1 MLRQISEDVRANLKD
16 RLRELRDAIRQSRHD
31 SAGETSH
38 DIAGNLPPFPGRS
51 LLGHAAS
58 AVDDALTIAESFV
71 PHSRPLKIDGTTVK
85 SLRSYFPDGDEDRQ
99 IGGER
104 QFRRDMYYLTRAVLA
119 GYGVDNP
126 RVHEA
131 SFSAVHAAMRKRHAD
146 LLAGATA
153 DAAPT
158 DQVAAACAA
167 LLVEC
172 LNHRPVQPGEIGT
185 GPAATAD
192 RSLDIRCLAPVVLA
206 CGLATKADGGTPEPD
221 ILEIAVLAA
230 EVREDRIRQAC
241 AQANAVQELTPVLA
255 TLLAHLT

>member
-31 SAGETSH
+31 SAGEMSH
-38 DIAGNLPPFPGRS
+38 DIVGNLPPFPGRS
-51 LLGHAAS
+51 LLGHAAT

-71 PHSRPLKIDGTTVK
+71 PHSRPLKVDGTTVK

-153 DAAPT
+153 DAAST

-172 LNHRPVQPGEIGT
+172 LNHRPVQPGE
-185 GPAATAD
+185 AATAD

>member
-16 RLRELRDAIRQSRHD
+16 RLRELRDAIRQNRHD
-31 SAGETSH
+31 SAGSH
-38 DIAGNLPPFPGRS
+38 DVAGNLPSFPGRS

-58 AVDDALTIAESFV
+58 AVDEALTIAESFV
-71 PHSRPLKIDGTTVK
+71 PHSRPLKVDGTTVK
-85 SLRSYFPDGDEDRQ
+85 SLRVYFPHGDEDRQ

-119 GYGVDNP
+119 GYGIDNP

-131 SFSAVHAAMRKRHAD
+131 SFSAVHVAMRKRHAD

-153 DAAPT
+153 ETAST

-172 LNHRPVQPGEIGT
+172 LNHRPVQPGETGT
-185 GPAATAD
+185 GPAIAGD
-192 RSLDIRCLAPVVLA
+192 RSLDIRCLAPVALA
-206 CGLATKADGGTPEPD
+206 CGLATKADGTPEPD

-241 AQANAVQELTPVLA
+241 AQPNAVQELTPVLA
-255 TLLAHLT
+255 TLLAHLA

>member
-1 MLRQISEDVRANLKD
+1 MLRQISEDVRVNLKD

-31 SAGETSH
+31 SAGEPPRE
-38 DIAGNLPPFPGRS
+38 IANLPPFPGKS

-58 AVDDALTIAESFV
+58 AVDEALTIAESFV

-85 SLRSYFPDGDEDRQ
+85 SLRTYFADGNEDRQ
-99 IGGER
+99 IDGER

-131 SFSAVHAAMRKRHAD
+131 SFSAVHAAMRRRHAD

-153 DAAPT
+153 HAAST
-158 DQVAAACAA
+158 DQIAAACSA

-172 LNHRPVQPGEIGT
+172 LGHRPVQLGEAGS
-185 GPAATAD
+185 GD
-192 RSLDIRCLAPVVLA
+192 RSLEIRCLAPLALA
-206 CGLATKADGGTPEPD
+206 CGLATKADGGAPEPD

-230 EVREDRIRQAC
+230 EVRADRIGQAC
-241 AQANAVQELTPVLA
+241 ARPNAVQELTPVLA

>member
-1 MLRQISEDVRANLKD
+1 MLRQISEDVRVNLKD

-31 SAGETSH
+31 RAGETSR
-38 DIAGNLPPFPGRS
+38 DIIDNLPPFPGRS

-58 AVDDALTIAESFV
+58 AVDEALTIAESFV
-71 PHSRPLKIDGTTVK
+71 PHSRPLKVDGTTVK
-85 SLRSYFPDGDEDRQ
+85 SLRTYFPQGDEDRQ
-99 IGGER
+99 MSGER

-119 GYGVDNP
+119 GLGIENP

-146 LLAGATA
+146 LLAAATGP
-153 DAAPT
+153 AAST
-158 DQVAAACAA
+158 DQIASACSA

-172 LNHRPVQPGEIGT
+172 LNHRPVQLGET
-185 GPAATAD
+185 GSISGD
-192 RSLDIRCLAPVVLA
+192 RSFDIDCLAPVVLA
-206 CGLATKADGGTPEPD
+206 CGLATKGETPEPD
-221 ILEIAVLAA
+221 ILEIALLAT
-230 EVREDRIRQAC
+230 EVREDRIRQAV

>member
-1 MLRQISEDVRANLKD
+1 MLRQISEDVRVNLKD
-16 RLRELRDAIRQSRHD
+16 RLRELRDVIRQSRHD
-31 SAGETSH
+31 STGEPPRE
-38 DIAGNLPPFPGRS
+38 IANLPPFPGKS

-58 AVDDALTIAESFV
+58 AVDEALTIAESFV

-85 SLRSYFPDGDEDRQ
+85 SLRTYFPEGNEDRQ
-99 IGGER
+99 IDGER

-131 SFSAVHAAMRKRHAD
+131 SFSAVQAAMRKRYAD
-146 LLAGATA
+146 LLAVATA
-153 DAAPT
+153 EAAAT
-158 DQVAAACAA
+158 DQVAAACSA
-167 LLVEC
+167 LLVES
-172 LNHRPVQPGEIGT
+172 LGHHPVQSGE
-185 GPAATAD
+185 TASGD
-192 RSLDIRCLAPVVLA
+192 RSLNIKCLAPLALA
-206 CGLATKADGGTPEPD
+206 CGLASKAEGAPEPD

-241 AQANAVQELTPVLA
+241 AQPDAVKELTPVFA

>member
-31 SAGETSH
+31 SAGEASH

-71 PHSRPLKIDGTTVK
+71 PHSRPLKVDGTTVK
-85 SLRSYFPDGDEDRQ
+85 SLRAYFPDGDEDRQ

-119 GYGVDNP
+119 GLGIENP

-131 SFSAVHAAMRKRHAD
+131 SFSAVHAAMRKRHAE
-146 LLAGATA
+146 LLAAATA
-153 DAAPT
+153 SAAST
-158 DQVAAACAA
+158 DQIAAACSA

-172 LNHRPVQPGEIGT
+172 LNHRPIQLGET
-185 GPAATAD
+185 GSAATTFTD
-192 RSLDIRCLAPVVLA
+192 RSFDIDCLAPIVLA
-206 CGLATKADGGTPEPD
+206 CGLATKGETSEPD

>member
-31 SAGETSH
+31 SAGEAPR
-38 DIAGNLPPFPGRS
+38 DITANLPPFPGRS

-58 AVDDALTIAESFV
+58 AVDEALTIAESFV
-71 PHSRPLKIDGTTVK
+71 PHSRPLKVDGTTVK
-85 SLRSYFPDGDEDRQ
+85 SLRAYFPHGGEDRQ
-99 IGGER
+99 ISGER

-119 GYGVDNP
+119 GYGIDNP

-131 SFSAVHAAMRKRHAD
+131 SFSAVHVAMRKRHAD

-153 DAAPT
+153 ETAST

-172 LNHRPVQPGEIGT
+172 LNHRPVQPGETGT
-185 GPAATAD
+185 GPAIAGD

-230 EVREDRIRQAC
+230 QVREDRIRQAC
-241 AQANAVQELTPVLA
+241 VQANAVQELTPVLA